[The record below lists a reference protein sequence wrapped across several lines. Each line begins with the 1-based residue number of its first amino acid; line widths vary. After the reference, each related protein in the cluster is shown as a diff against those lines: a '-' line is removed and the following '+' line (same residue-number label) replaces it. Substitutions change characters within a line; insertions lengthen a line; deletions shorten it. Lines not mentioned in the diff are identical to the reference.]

1 MTSHQG
7 PIFVVGSMRSG
18 STMLR
23 LILDSHPRIAIGA
36 ETGFMAALR
45 GSKEIPHWKFGK
57 GWYERLNWSEA
68 EFDALLRDFYE
79 GLFRRY
85 AASQGKPRW
94 GEKTP
99 FHTEHMAEMARV
111 FPDAVFVGITRHPG
125 AVASSLRTKF
135 HYSFDEAVAYW
146 TATNVDLVR
155 SGIDLGDRFLLCRYE
170 DVVLDSEPV
179 LHELVEFLDEPWSSS
194 LLHHHEV
201 QREKGAPR
209 SAEGST
215 STRDAIDS
223 TRADSWTR
231 AMSTQ
236 DRDALASSNELSRFL
251 GYDLTDPAVRAPLTA
266 SSSTRRWTAT
276 GEDLAGRRRD
286 WDGELDLA
294 PRRHRLV
301 IEASPEELA
310 ERLARTESALRRARS
325 RRAVRLSDALRKLQH
340 GRSVEA
346 ARAAW
351 SIWRG

>member
-1 MTSHQG
+1 MTNHSG

-23 LILDSHPRIAIGA
+23 LILDSHPSIAIGA

-45 GSKEIPHWKFGK
+45 GSKEIPNWKFGK
-57 GWYERLNWSEA
+57 GWYERLNWSEE
-68 EFDALLRDFYE
+68 EFDALLREFYT

-85 AASQGKPRW
+85 AATQGKPRW

-99 FHTEHMAEMARV
+99 FHTEHMQEMARI

-125 AVASSLRTKF
+125 AVASSLTTKF

-146 TATNVDLVR
+146 MATNVDLVR

-179 LHELVEFLDEPWSSS
+179 LHELVEFLDEPWSNS

-209 SAEGST
+209 SVEGST

-223 TRADSWTR
+223 TRAVSWTR
-231 AMSTQ
+231 ALSLEA
-236 DRDALASSNELSRFL
+236 RDALASSAELARFL
-251 GYDLTDPAVRAPLTA
+251 GYDLADPSVRSPLTA
-266 SSSTRRWTAT
+266 SLRARRWTAT
-276 GEDLAGRRRD
+276 GDDLADRKREWEGD
-286 WDGELDLA
+286 VDLA
-294 PRRHRLV
+294 PRAHRLV

-310 ERLARTESALRRARS
+310 ERLARAESALRRVRS

-340 GRSVEA
+340 GRSMA
-346 ARAAW
+346 DARAAW
-351 SIWRG
+351 SILRG